1 MQVSKRSQGSPHQ
14 SCSQPLSCIPA
25 HSGVFCVCSRQTKAV
40 NLALTAL
47 KRSTRWW
54 RIYNIMY
61 TPGVLHECYSAMPEH
76 GSEEKTACKAAT
88 QCCKGVSGSLAV
100 STALWHV
107 WAKHSSLPL
116 SLTQRWVKDLQC
128 CVQMGHNTV
137 WWQHNTGSEHR
148 RDDWCKQGWQNGEWE
163 NRTWKALSILGS
175 FVPNFHLHWEG
186 SFFFLIIASTEHI
199 SWLFGVVQSGNCSH
213 WKLDCLEMGK
223 SVWRKPPFC
232 FSLMALFVRHWQCS
246 LPCAQHPCLEGRRT
260 LVKSGT
266 GLSSWLQRNKSSRRH
281 CCQEQRGHG
290 ASQLSPSEWSSLFT
304 HLLPSMLIG
313 APDIPPSL
321 CLSLKSPRDANAIPS
336 PLQHEQE
343 ALFWTWFSRKPHSN
357 N

>member
-76 GSEEKTACKAAT
+76 CSEEKTACKAAT

-100 STALWHV
+100 STALGHV
-107 WAKHSSLPL
+107 WAKHSPLPL

-137 WWQHNTGSEHR
+137 WWQHNTGSLHR
-148 RDDWCKQGWQNGEWE
+148 RDDSCKQGWQNGEWE

-213 WKLDCLEMGK
+213 WKLYCLEMGK
-223 SVWRKPPFC
+223 SEE
-232 FSLMALFVRHWQCS
+232 SHLFVFPWWPCLSGTDNAPCHVHSIHAWKEGVLWWRVAQGCHPGCRETKAPGGTAVRSRGDMEPRSCHPPSEAPYSLTSCHPCS
-246 LPCAQHPCLEGRRT
+246 LVPQIFP
-260 LVKSGT
+260 
-266 GLSSWLQRNKSSRRH
+266 
-281 CCQEQRGHG
+281 
-290 ASQLSPSEWSSLFT
+290 
-304 HLLPSMLIG
+304 
-313 APDIPPSL
+313 PPSA
-321 CLSLKSPRDANAIPS
+321 CHSRAPRDANAIPS

-343 ALFWTWFSRKPHSN
+343 ALFWTRFSRKPHSN

>member
-137 WWQHNTGSEHR
+137 WWQHQHRVRAQEGWLMQARVAEWGMRKQNLESSEHIRLLCSQFSFALR
-148 RDDWCKQGWQNGEWE
+148 RQ
-163 NRTWKALSILGS
+163 L
-175 FVPNFHLHWEG
+175 FFPNHRQHRAY
-186 SFFFLIIASTEHI
+186 FLTI
-199 SWLFGVVQSGNCSH
+199 
-213 WKLDCLEMGK
+213 
-223 SVWRKPPFC
+223 
-232 FSLMALFVRHWQCS
+232 
-246 LPCAQHPCLEGRRT
+246 
-260 LVKSGT
+260 
-266 GLSSWLQRNKSSRRH
+266 
-281 CCQEQRGHG
+281 
-290 ASQLSPSEWSSLFT
+290 WSS
-304 HLLPSMLIG
+304 PV
-313 APDIPPSL
+313 
-321 CLSLKSPRDANAIPS
+321 R
-336 PLQHEQE
+336 
-343 ALFWTWFSRKPHSN
+343 
-357 N
+357 